1 MTIKDTIGHCKF
13 VVVVKGYYS
22 LLDLPYLVTNTHFMR
37 CQPVIFREISTS
49 EEDNSLEPT
58 SGPSASENIYSF
70 IGDIENVGQVSHEAH
85 ALKITGIQLN
95 ESLAENA
102 LKYRFSKDPY
112 QLQVDHC
119 VVEGDTAYL
128 IFTSEQG

>member
-1 MTIKDTIGHCKF
+1 
-13 VVVVKGYYS
+13 
-22 LLDLPYLVTNTHFMR
+22 MR
-37 CQPVIFREISTS
+37 RQPVIFREISTPEEEEE
-49 EEDNSLEPT
+49 EEDKSLEPM
-58 SGPSASENIYSF
+58 SGPSASENIYSYMD
-70 IGDIENVGQVSHEAH
+70 GVENVGPVSHEAH

-112 QLQVDHC
+112 QLQVDRC

-128 IFTSEQG
+128 TFTTEQG